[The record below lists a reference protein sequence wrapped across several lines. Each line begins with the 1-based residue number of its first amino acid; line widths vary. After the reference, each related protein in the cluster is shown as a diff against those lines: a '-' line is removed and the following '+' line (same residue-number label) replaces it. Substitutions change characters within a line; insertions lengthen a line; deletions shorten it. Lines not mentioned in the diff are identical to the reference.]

1 MKIRFIKMHAQG
13 NDFIIFDQAEI
24 SLPEKDQPKLAKDV
38 CNRHFGLGADGLVVL
53 NRQDPEMV
61 IYNADGS
68 RAEICGSA
76 LRCCCRLIAE
86 HTGKQE
92 VQIKTDAG
100 TLQGIIDSIQSDYVK
115 VEMATPQMIQRSLTV
130 DEFTGDYIKV
140 ANPHYVIVTDDLAL
154 KPHLQYGRQLS
165 QHKCF
170 EHGANIEFIKIKSI
184 NQIEMVVWE
193 RGVGATLA
201 CGSGSVASVF
211 SGQDRGLLEDEV
223 LVKLP
228 GGEITITKQ
237 QNVYYLSGS
246 TTIVAEGEFRWK
258 V

>member
-1 MKIRFIKMHAQG
+1 MHAQG
-13 NDFIIFDQAEI
+13 NDFVIMDKAEI
-24 SLPEKDQPKLAKDV
+24 SLPENDLPKLAKDV

-53 NRQDPEMV
+53 NRQNPEMV

-86 HTGKQE
+86 QTGNKE
-92 VQIKTDAG
+92 IIIKTDAG
-100 TLQGIIDSIQSDYVK
+100 TLHGTIDNVQNDYVT
-115 VEMATPQMIQRSLTV
+115 VEMATPQMIRRNMPV
-130 DEFTGDYIKV
+130 GEFTGDYIKV
-140 ANPHYVIVTDDLAL
+140 ANPHYVIITDDLAQ
-154 KPHLQYGRQLS
+154 KPHLLYGKKLS
-165 QHKCF
+165 EHRCF
-170 EHGANIEFIKIKSI
+170 EQGANIEFVKIKSD

-193 RGVGATLA
+193 RGAGATLA

-211 SGQDRGLLEDEV
+211 SGQERGLLDNEV

-228 GGEITITKQ
+228 GGEITITNK
-237 QNVYYLSGS
+237 QNVFYLSGNTS
-246 TTIVAEGEFRWK
+246 IVAEGEFRWK